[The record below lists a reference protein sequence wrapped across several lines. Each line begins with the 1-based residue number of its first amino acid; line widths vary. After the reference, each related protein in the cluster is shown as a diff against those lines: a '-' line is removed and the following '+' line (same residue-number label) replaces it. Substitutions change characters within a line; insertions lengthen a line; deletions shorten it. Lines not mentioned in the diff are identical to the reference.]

1 MTDPVET
8 IRAYEQRVQD
18 IAARAGSAR
27 AGLASL
33 RPSAT
38 SPDGAVTVTV
48 TAVGA
53 LADLRFGAAAAGLEL
68 PDLARL
74 VVATAQ
80 TARLEAA
87 RQTEAAVAGLVGADA
102 AHQVMATQLPAPA
115 RPEGA
120 EPDEDEPDEGYR
132 GRSVR

>member
-1 MTDPVET
+1 MTEPVET

-27 AGLASL
+27 ARMAAL

-38 SPDGAVTVTV
+38 SPDGAVTATV

-53 LADLRFGAAAAGLEL
+53 LADLSFGPAAADLEL
-68 PDLARL
+68 AELARL

-87 RQTEAAVAGLVGADA
+87 RQTEAAVAELVGADA
-102 AHQVMATQLPAPA
+102 AARAMAPPVAVPSAPDA
-115 RPEGA
+115 
-120 EPDEDEPDEGYR
+120 DEDEGYTGR
-132 GRSVR
+132 GLR

>member
-8 IRAYEQRVQD
+8 IRAYEQRVQE

-27 AGLASL
+27 ARMAAL

-48 TAVGA
+48 TAAGA
-53 LADLRFGAAAAGLEL
+53 LADLTFGPAASALEL
-68 PDLARL
+68 AELAKL
-74 VVATAQ
+74 VVATAH

-87 RQTEAAVAGLVGADA
+87 RQTEAAVAELVGADA
-102 AHQVMATQLPAPA
+102 AHQAVTTLLPGPDAAAAPD
-115 RPEGA
+115 
-120 EPDEDEPDEGYR
+120 PDDDEGYR
-132 GRSVR
+132 GRSLR